1 MEVTTT
7 APPPES
13 FLTTEQR
20 RNFMWW
26 FHDFDVN
33 CDGTLDKEE
42 HRSWARSLEASV
54 GLLASSAT
62 ASAFPIPYSSFLS
75 LAVLLEGTDSFFARK
90 LGALLEL
97 CPDQM
102 AACQQNCECVRDV
115 ASARTGTM
123 DSTIARKFL
132 DAERA
137 ARVLKT
143 AAKLSLT
150 LT

>member
-1 MEVTTT
+1 MKVPTT
-7 APPPES
+7 ATPPDEI
-13 FLTTEQR
+13 LTAEQR
-20 RNFMWW
+20 RNYIWW

-42 HRSWARSLEASV
+42 HRRWARSLEASV

-90 LGALLEL
+90 LSALLEL

-137 ARVLKT
+137 ARVIKT

-150 LT
+150 LV